1 MSCLH
6 LHEVKFILEVI
17 LIFIG
22 LVVVFLVVINYLR
35 KLHLDALHFNLLE
48 VVDVL
53 GGEVLRRGFLSRPIY
68 HGKFKGIDLT
78 INFSSER
85 SEKKRREFLDI
96 SFAKQM
102 KQNLTI
108 STSSWIESQ
117 NQGEL
122 KDFVPL
128 VIEDETTYVIR
139 NISGSD
145 YIRKNKNTE
154 FRDAV
159 KNLTPFNYI
168 FCGKSG
174 LLYERECDNLALC
187 TKHPKLVDL
196 IESIQRLTK
205 VLN

>member
-1 MSCLH
+1 L
-6 LHEVKFILEVI
+6 KII
-17 LIFIG
+17 LIAIG
-22 LVVVFLVVINYLR
+22 LIVVFLVVINYLR

-48 VVDVL
+48 LVDEL
-53 GGEVLRRGFLSRPIY
+53 GGQVLRRGFLARPIY

-96 SFAKQM
+96 SFAKELQ
-102 KQNLTI
+102 QNLTI
-108 STSSWIESQ
+108 STSSWIESK

-122 KDFVPL
+122 NDFEPL
-128 VIEDETTYVIR
+128 VIEDDTTYVIR
-139 NISGSD
+139 NISRSD
-145 YIRKNKNTE
+145 YIKKNKSTE
-154 FRDAV
+154 FKQLV

-187 TKHPKLVDL
+187 TKHPKLVEL
-196 IESIQRLTK
+196 VESIYKLTR